1 PQRAAM
7 SSPAAETA
15 GAAEKSMKVV
25 LLAVDSSPH
34 CKRAFDMYLKQ
45 VRQPTD
51 VLLLVHAVEPPSQPV
66 ALSVSDNFLKRHTEL
81 MEEQLAEAER
91 LKQRWKDA
99 CHSWASRT
107 AEEHEADLVV
117 MGSRG
122 LGTLRR
128 TFLGSVSDYVLHHAY
143 RPVLICPPSK
153 REATENSYL
162 SLNHGRRS
170 RVVLEEGGVGD
181 PADDQEHAGGQQAEG
196 PEEDPVQ
203 GEGGEL
209 PVLRS
214 VDVVIGA
221 DGAASS
227 APPLSGQRRR
237 PPPMKPTGSLLARWQ
252 TAVAAAG
259 GGGGSCGGGQRAFE
273 VQRRGRHL
281 TDAAA
286 TGADLEGVEAD
297 GVHIN
302 AAASWRFPS
311 ALGGLAAAVAAS
323 AASGG
328 SSGAESSPE
337 SDGIRGGGMVSL
349 TMSRNTTRASST
361 VISRLTFSP
370 DSMG

>member
-99 CHSWASRT
+99 CHQLGIKKFSFVNVSGEPGEAIVQA

-153 REATENSYL
+153 REATE
-162 SLNHGRRS
+162 
-170 RVVLEEGGVGD
+170 
-181 PADDQEHAGGQQAEG
+181 
-196 PEEDPVQ
+196 
-203 GEGGEL
+203 
-209 PVLRS
+209 
-214 VDVVIGA
+214 
-221 DGAASS
+221 
-227 APPLSGQRRR
+227 
-237 PPPMKPTGSLLARWQ
+237 
-252 TAVAAAG
+252 
-259 GGGGSCGGGQRAFE
+259 
-273 VQRRGRHL
+273 
-281 TDAAA
+281 
-286 TGADLEGVEAD
+286 
-297 GVHIN
+297 
-302 AAASWRFPS
+302 
-311 ALGGLAAAVAAS
+311 
-323 AASGG
+323 
-328 SSGAESSPE
+328 
-337 SDGIRGGGMVSL
+337 
-349 TMSRNTTRASST
+349 
-361 VISRLTFSP
+361 
-370 DSMG
+370 